1 LIGRSSTTKL
11 RDGLKYEPSLLNLIG
26 AAMKKPFYYG
36 GQAVIEGVMM
46 RGRNNMALSVRRPD
60 GKLEVIKQP
69 LANVYKGHLREI
81 PFIRG
86 IIVLIETLVL
96 GIQAL
101 LQSAQ
106 IASSEEGEKIPTAAL
121 WGTAAASVAF
131 GVGLFFVAPL
141 FIARH
146 FDNYITSDLISNLIE
161 GFIRIGIFLL
171 YLKLMSLLPD
181 IKRVFAYHGAE
192 HKVVNAYEAGCPLDV
207 EAVKKYSTAHAR
219 CGTSFLF
226 AVLVIAIIV
235 FTLLGRPS
243 LWLSIVFRI
252 TLLPVIAALG
262 YEVTRFGASHA
273 KNLLS
278 RIFLAPGLLLQS
290 MTTREPDDDQ
300 LEAAISSLNE
310 VIETDSSEGKE
321 N

>member
-1 LIGRSSTTKL
+1 MSHPLF
-11 RDGLKYEPSLLNLIG
+11 NLT
-26 AAMKKPFYYG
+26 MKKMSKPFYYG

-46 RGRNNMALSVRRPD
+46 RGRTNLAVSVRRPD

-69 LANVYKGHLREI
+69 LANIYKGRLREI

-86 IIVLIETLVL
+86 IIVLIETMVL

-106 IASSEEGEKIPTAAL
+106 IASSEEEEKIPAAVL

-131 GVGLFFVAPL
+131 AVGLFFVAPL
-141 FIARH
+141 FIARY
-146 FDNYITSDLISNLIE
+146 FDNYITSDLVSNLVE
-161 GFIRIGIFLL
+161 GVIRIAIFLL
-171 YLKLMSLLPD
+171 YLKLMSLIPD

-192 HKVVNAYEAGCPLDV
+192 HKVVNAYEAGCPLEV
-207 EAVKKYSTAHAR
+207 EAVKNYSTAHTR

-243 LWLSIVFRI
+243 IWLSIVFRVV
-252 TLLPVIAALG
+252 LLPVIAALG
-262 YEVTRFGASHA
+262 YEVTRFGARHTKS
-273 KNLLS
+273 LIS
-278 RIFLAPGLLLQS
+278 RILLAPGLMLQS
-290 MTTREPDDDQ
+290 MTTREPDDSQ
-300 LEAAISSLNE
+300 LEAAISSLNV
-310 VIETDSSEGKE
+310 VIETDNAEE